1 VARVVLAPRVQDD
14 IDRIF
19 NFVFEHAPDS
29 AVDRVSSI
37 ISAIDILETSPR
49 IGRPTDG
56 GKREL
61 VIATGAGGCVA
72 LYRYVPELDTVFVLA
87 IRSQR
92 EADYGQS

>member
-1 VARVVLAPRVQDD
+1 MARVILAPRIQND

-19 NFVFEHAPDS
+19 NFLFDHAPDS
-29 AVDRVSSI
+29 AADRVTAI

-61 VIATGAGGCVA
+61 VISTGASGYVA
-72 LYRYVPELDTVFVLA
+72 LYQYIPELDTAFVLA

-92 EADYGQS
+92 EAGYSGG

>member
-1 VARVVLAPRVQDD
+1 MARVILAAQIQDD

-19 NFVFEHAPDS
+19 NFLFEHAPDS
-29 AVDRVSSI
+29 AADRITAI
-37 ISAIDILETSPR
+37 ISAIDVLETSPR

-61 VIATGAGGCVA
+61 VISTGARGYVA
-72 LYRYVPELDTVFVLA
+72 LYQYLPELDTAFVLA

-92 EADYGQS
+92 EAGYSGG

>member
-1 VARVVLAPRVQDD
+1 VARVILTPRIQDD

-19 NFVFEHAPDS
+19 DFLFEHAPDS
-29 AVDRVSSI
+29 AADRVAAI

-49 IGRPTDG
+49 IGRPTDR

-61 VIATGAGGCVA
+61 VISTGASGYVA
-72 LYRYVPELDTVFVLA
+72 LYQYVPELDTAFVLA

-92 EADYGQS
+92 EAGYRRG